1 MNTKILEYIVAIAEE
16 RSLTRAAERFYLS
29 HPALSRHLRNV
40 EKELGAPLFRRTAEG
55 MEPTPAGLYF
65 ISDARAILHLE
76 QQMNQRLSAMRQERH
91 HTIRIMVDTPFYNRF
106 IQRVLPGF
114 AELHPE
120 YTVDITQCNA
130 AGARDAL
137 RRGDGVLAVLISGDQ
152 QAPGLTYLP
161 FLSSR
166 LMLIFPQDYNGKT
179 DMEGLRQALEDGM
192 FLSQY
197 PSGSTVHALIEQRL
211 SAFQIYPK
219 RVMEGETRTIMEHV
233 IRGGNCCMLPEFFLP
248 LARQA
253 GLVIG
258 SEFCP
263 MNHVLAYSSQ
273 LILSPAVQELMQ
285 LVIKAFSTF

>member
-16 RSLTRAAERFYLS
+16 RSVTRAAERFYLS

-40 EKELGAPLFRRTAEG
+40 EAELGTPLFRRTAGG

-76 QQMNQRLSAMRQERH
+76 QQMNQRLAAMRRERH
-91 HTIRIMVDTPFYNRF
+91 HSIRAMVDTPFYNRF
-106 IQRVLPGF
+106 VQRVLPSF

-130 AGARDAL
+130 AGAREAL
-137 RRGDGVLAVLISGDQ
+137 RRGDAVLAVLISGNQ
-152 QAPGLTYLP
+152 PAPGLTYLP
-161 FLSSR
+161 FLPSR
-166 LMLIFPQDYNGKT
+166 LMMIFPRDYTGKT

-197 PSGSTVHALIEQRL
+197 PTGSTLHALIEQRL
-211 SAFQIYPK
+211 SASQIYPQ
-219 RVMEGETRTIMEHV
+219 RVMEGETRTILEHV
-233 IRGGNCCMLPEFFLP
+233 IRGNACCMLPEFFVS
-248 LARQA
+248 LASQA

-258 SEFCP
+258 SEFCSI
-263 MNHVLAYSSQ
+263 NHVLAYSSQ

-285 LVIKAFSTF
+285 LVIKTFSDF

>member
-1 MNTKILEYIVAIAEE
+1 MIDDSDIVRLKEIFVTRE
-16 RSLTRAAERFYLS
+16 RCGERADLIDR
-29 HPALSRHLRNV
+29 
-40 EKELGAPLFRRTAEG
+40 
-55 MEPTPAGLYF
+55 
-65 ISDARAILHLE
+65 
-76 QQMNQRLSAMRQERH
+76 RLSNG
-91 HTIRIMVDTPFYNRF
+91 DTKF
-106 IQRVLPGF
+106 
-114 AELHPE
+114 
-120 YTVDITQCNA
+120 
-130 AGARDAL
+130 
-137 RRGDGVLAVLISGDQ
+137 
-152 QAPGLTYLP
+152 
-161 FLSSR
+161 
-166 LMLIFPQDYNGKT
+166 
-179 DMEGLRQALEDGM
+179 
-192 FLSQY
+192 
-197 PSGSTVHALIEQRL
+197 ALIEQQL

>member
-1 MNTKILEYIVAIAEE
+1 VNTKILEYIVAIAEE

-91 HTIRIMVDTPFYNRF
+91 HTIRVMVDTPLYNRF
-106 IQRVLPGF
+106 VQRVVPGF
-114 AELHPE
+114 AKLHPE

-130 AGARDAL
+130 
-137 RRGDGVLAVLISGDQ
+137 VLAVLISGDQ

-161 FLSSR
+161 FLPSR
-166 LMLIFPQDYNGKT
+166 LVLIFPKDYAGKT

-197 PSGSTVHALIEQRL
+197 PTGSTVHALIEQRL

-219 RVMEGETRTIMEHV
+219 RVMEGETRTIIEHV
-233 IRGGNCCMLPEFFLP
+233 IRGGNCCMLPEFFLS

-273 LILSPAVQELMQ
+273 LILSPAAQELMQ